1 MRHSTLTLTLLG
13 GLATGCHASL
23 AAEEAIPPA
32 VQQRIDELDLKVRTL
47 ERRLEVDQETKLA
60 EKAKQ
65 TATVSAGADGFALK
79 SNDGAFQLKLR
90 GVLQADGRFFFEDED
105 RLAPN
110 TTVGDTYLLRRV
122 RPILEGTVFRIF
134 DFRFTPDFGNGRTV
148 IQDAYADARFL
159 PWLQLKGGKF
169 KTPFGIERLQSATA
183 IRFVERALP
192 NNLVPNRDIGVE
204 LHGEL
209 GQGLFGYSL
218 AWLNGVD
225 DGRSSEDFGD
235 VDNNIDKDLAARIF
249 VHPFLQS
256 DFVSLQG
263 LGLGVGLSYVDARG
277 TTASTNLPR
286 YRTSGQQS
294 FFSYRTSATNPAS
307 NTFADGERLRLSPQG
322 YYYYGP
328 WGLLAEY
335 VSVSQDVDRAVGA
348 TIREEDLH
356 HDAWQVAASYVLT
369 GEESTYK
376 GVKPARPFSIEN
388 GYWGA
393 FEIKARYSE
402 LDLDE
407 DSFAGGAD
415 SFADPTK
422 AAEQAAAWAVGFN
435 WYLNQNV
442 KFVVDY
448 EHTFFDGGG
457 GGTADSP
464 RDREDENVVLSR
476 VQIAF

>member
-1 MRHSTLTLTLLG
+1 MRNSTLTLLG
-13 GLATGCHASL
+13 GLATGFHASL

-90 GVLQADGRFFFEDED
+90 GLLHADGRYFLEDED
-105 RLAPN
+105 RTN
-110 TTVGDTYLLRRV
+110 GDTYLLRRA

-134 DFRFTPDFGNGRTV
+134 DFRFMPDFGNGRTV
-148 IQDAYADARFL
+148 IQDAYADARLL
-159 PWLQLKGGKF
+159 PWFQLKGGKF
-169 KTPFGIERLQSATA
+169 KTPFGIERLQSASA

-209 GQGLFGYSL
+209 GQGIFGYSL
-218 AWLNGVD
+218 AWLNGVN

-235 VDNNIDKDLAARIF
+235 VDNNIDKDLAARVF
-249 VHPFLQS
+249 AHPFLQS
-256 DFVSLQG
+256 DFVPLQG
-263 LGLGVGLSYVDARG
+263 LGLGFAVSYVDARG
-277 TTASTNLPR
+277 STASPNLPD
-286 YRTSGQQS
+286 YRTSGQQR

-335 VSVSQDVDRAVGA
+335 VTVSQDVDRAVGA
-348 TIREEDLH
+348 TIREEDLR
-356 HDAWQVAASYVLT
+356 HDAWQIAGSYVLT

-376 GVKPARPFSIEN
+376 GVQSTRPFSIEN
-388 GYWGA
+388 GHWGA

-407 DSFAGGAD
+407 DTFAGGAD
-415 SFADPTK
+415 SFADPTT
-422 AAEQAAAWAVGFN
+422 AVEQASAWAVGLN

-448 EHTFFDGGG
+448 EHTVFDGGG
-457 GGTADSP
+457 GGTADFP

-476 VQIAF
+476 VQLAF

>member
-1 MRHSTLTLTLLG
+1 
-13 GLATGCHASL
+13 
-23 AAEEAIPPA
+23 
-32 VQQRIDELDLKVRTL
+32 VRTL

-79 SNDGAFQLKLR
+79 STDNAFQLKLR

-122 RPILEGTVFRIF
+122 RPILEGTVFKIF
-134 DFRFTPDFGNGRTV
+134 DFRFMPDFAGGRTV
-148 IQDAYADARFL
+148 IQDAWLDGRFL
-159 PWLQLKGGKF
+159 PWLQLRGGKF

-204 LHGEL
+204 LHGDF
-209 GQGLFGYSL
+209 GQGIVSYSL
-218 AWLNGVD
+218 AWLNGVN

-249 VHPFLQS
+249 AHPFLQS
-256 DFVSLQG
+256 DFVPLQG
-263 LGLGVGLSYVDARG
+263 LGLGFAVSYVDARG
-277 TTASTNLPR
+277 SITSPNLPD
-286 YRTSGQQS
+286 YRTSGQQR

-335 VSVSQDVDRAVGA
+335 VTVSQVVDRAVGA

-356 HDAWQVAASYVLT
+356 HDAWQIAGSYVLT

-388 GYWGA
+388 GHWGA

-415 SFADPTK
+415 SFADPAT

-448 EHTFFDGGG
+448 EHTLFDGGG

>member
-1 MRHSTLTLTLLG
+1 MRNSTLTLTLLA

-79 SNDGAFQLKLR
+79 STDGAFQLKLR
-90 GVLQADGRFFFEDED
+90 GLLHADGRYFLEDED
-105 RLAPN
+105 N
-110 TTVGDTYLLRRV
+110 TNGDTYLLRRA
-122 RPILEGTVFRIF
+122 RPILEGTVFKIF
-134 DFRFTPDFGNGRTV
+134 DFRFMPDFGNGRTV
-148 IQDAYADARFL
+148 IQDAYADARLL
-159 PWLQLKGGKF
+159 PWFQLKGGKF
-169 KTPFGIERLQSATA
+169 KTPFGIERLQSASA

-218 AWLNGVD
+218 AWLNGVS

-249 VHPFLQS
+249 VHPFQQS

-277 TTASTNLPR
+277 STSSTNLPS
-286 YRTSGQQS
+286 YRTSGQQT
-294 FFSYRTSATNPAS
+294 FFSYRTSTDNPAG

-348 TIREEDLH
+348 TIREGDLH
-356 HDAWQVAASYVLT
+356 HDAWQFAGSYVLT

-376 GVKPARPFSIEN
+376 DVKPARPFSIEN
-388 GYWGA
+388 GQWGA

-415 SFADPTK
+415 SFADPTR
-422 AAEQAAAWAVGFN
+422 AAKQAAAWAVGFN

-448 EHTFFDGGG
+448 EHTVFDGGG
-457 GGTADSP
+457 GGTANSP
-464 RDREDENVVLSR
+464 RDREDENVILSR
-476 VQIAF
+476 VQLAF

>member
-1 MRHSTLTLTLLG
+1 MRNSTLRLTLLG
-13 GLATGCHASL
+13 GLATGCNASL
-23 AAEEAIPPA
+23 AAEGAIPPA

-90 GVLQADGRFFFEDED
+90 GLLQADGRYFFEDED
-105 RLAPN
+105 RTN
-110 TTVGDTYLLRRV
+110 GDTYLLRRA

-134 DFRFTPDFGNGRTV
+134 DFRFMPDFGYGRTV
-148 IQDAYADARFL
+148 IQDAYADARLL
-159 PWLQLKGGKF
+159 PWFQLKGGKF
-169 KTPFGIERLQSATA
+169 KTPFGIERLQSASA

-209 GQGLFGYSL
+209 GQGIFGYSL
-218 AWLNGVD
+218 ACLNGVN

-249 VHPFLQS
+249 AHPFLQS
-256 DFVSLQG
+256 DFVHLQG
-263 LGLGVGLSYVDARG
+263 LGLGFAVSYVDARG
-277 TTASTNLPR
+277 SISSPNLPD
-286 YRTSGQQS
+286 YRTAGQQR
-294 FFSYRTSATNPAS
+294 FFSYRAGS
-307 NTFADGERLRLSPQG
+307 FADGERLRLSPQG

-335 VSVSQDVDRAVGA
+335 VTVSQDVDRALGA
-348 TIREEDLH
+348 GIREGDLN
-356 HDAWQVAASYVLT
+356 HDAWQIAGSYVLT
-369 GEESTYK
+369 GEESIYK
-376 GVKPARPFSIEN
+376 GVKPMRPFSIEN
-388 GYWGA
+388 GHWGA

-402 LDLDE
+402 LDLDD

-415 SFADPTK
+415 SFADPTTA
-422 AAEQAAAWAVGFN
+422 AAEASAWAVGLN

-448 EHTFFDGGG
+448 EHTVFDGGG
-457 GGTADSP
+457 GGTADFP

-476 VQIAF
+476 VQLAF